1 VASADVNV
9 SNHATVSRAR
19 EAAGL
24 HRAARERR
32 SLSRALHVVVGKA
45 SFGHALPARL
55 GADTGRAAMWR
66 KLLNKLV
73 PQSARKGVFEPFVCE
88 QYTHRVGAACLELKA
103 MSDQPVQLMDSG
115 DDTGFGVWGSSLVL
129 ANLLENDAV
138 QRQRLDNA
146 TVIELGS
153 GTGLVG
159 LACAA
164 LAAKTVVLTGER
176 SF

>member
-1 VASADVNV
+1 
-9 SNHATVSRAR
+9 
-19 EAAGL
+19 
-24 HRAARERR
+24 
-32 SLSRALHVVVGKA
+32 
-45 SFGHALPARL
+45 
-55 GADTGRAAMWR
+55 MWR

>member
-1 VASADVNV
+1 
-9 SNHATVSRAR
+9 
-19 EAAGL
+19 
-24 HRAARERR
+24 
-32 SLSRALHVVVGKA
+32 
-45 SFGHALPARL
+45 
-55 GADTGRAAMWR
+55 MWR

-164 LAAKTVVLTGER
+164 LAAKTVVLTGETVFLRHFCIKVIILPRQARDRHRENSKKMPFSQVLLR
-176 SF
+176 SAAGQRHTPAQRDHRAH